1 MRAALTLLGFRLR
14 RERVTLPLWILGC
27 VGLLFGA
34 GGAVAAEFG
43 DVAERTGLIAL
54 AVANPAFLFLRGVP
68 DGTSVGAL
76 VFFQTFSFLAVL
88 VALMNTFLVV
98 RHTRADEERGR
109 AELVLAAPVPRWLDL
124 AITLKVAAGANVLVA
139 IGCIAAGL
147 ALDFGAAA
155 SVVLGLAV
163 GGVGLAF
170 AGIAALV
177 AQAMPSPRGA
187 NGVAAALV
195 GIAYLTRGV
204 GDALGTPQGLDRV
217 DPSWISWLSPIGWGQ
232 ATRPFS
238 EANPWPL
245 LALLGLAVL
254 TGGAAL
260 VVRARRD
267 LDSSL
272 IPERRGATGWR
283 YASATALAAR
293 LQRGTLI
300 GWTIGTV
307 LLGGI
312 AGALGPVVAEAI
324 ADNDQLAD
332 LIARLSPGAA
342 TDTAEVFVMGLLGI
356 AGVLATAA
364 GVQAL
369 SRLRVDEAEGR
380 TELLLS
386 TRLTRAGLLGRH
398 LGVAVVTMLIVSLA
412 AGLAAGVGTAATFG
426 EPHRLGDALAM
437 TAVQWPAGAIF
448 LGLTAL
454 LFGFA
459 PRATIPLGWGL
470 LVLGLV
476 LGQFGD
482 LLGLA
487 SWARDLSPF
496 AHIPA
501 VPVEDADPVAMTIML
516 AVAFAFAAAGF
527 VTLRRRDIPA

>member
-1 MRAALTLLGFRLR
+1 MRAAVTLLRFRLR
-14 RERVTLPLWILGC
+14 RERVMLPLWILGC
-27 VGLLFGA
+27 VGLLFAA

-43 DVAERTGLIAL
+43 DEAERTGLIAL

-68 DGTSVGAL
+68 DGTSVGSL

-88 VALMNTFLVV
+88 VAFMNTFLVV

-109 AELVLAAPVPRWLDL
+109 AELLLAAPVPRWLDL
-124 AITLKVAAGANVLVA
+124 TITLKVAAGANALVA

-147 ALDFGAAA
+147 TLDFGTAA
-155 SVVLGLAV
+155 SVVVGLAV
-163 GGVGLAF
+163 GCVGLAF

-195 GIAYLTRGV
+195 GVAYLTRGI

-238 EANPWPL
+238 EPNVWPL

-254 TGGAAL
+254 TGGAAIL
-260 VVRARRD
+260 ARARRD

-272 IPERRGATGWR
+272 IPERRGRTGWPH
-283 YASATALAAR
+283 ASASALAVR
-293 LQRGTLI
+293 LQRGTLL
-300 GWTIGTV
+300 GWTIGTA
-307 LLGGI
+307 LLGAI

-332 LIARLSPGAA
+332 LIARLSPGTE
-342 TDTAEVFVMGLLGI
+342 TDTAEVFIIGLLGI

-386 TRLTRAGLLGRH
+386 TPLTRTGLLVRQ
-398 LGVAVVTMLIVSLA
+398 LAVAVATMLIVSLA
-412 AGLAAGVGTAATFG
+412 AGLAAGLGSAAAFDDPG
-426 EPHRLGDALAM
+426 RIADALAM

-454 LFGFA
+454 LFGLV

-476 LGQFGD
+476 LGQLGD
-482 LLGLA
+482 LLGLP

-496 AHIPA
+496 AHVPA
-501 VPVEDADPVAMTIML
+501 VPIEEADPVAIAVML
-516 AVAFAFAAAGF
+516 AVAAASAAVGF
-527 VTLRRRDIPA
+527 VALRRRDVPA